1 MKTKRFFILC
11 MAMLIAVSSLF
22 PLSACNQSNG
32 GELSGLP
39 SDAPGEGDSAG
50 TPEASGT
57 TNATDRTDASD
68 ESGTTNLPDAPKTEE
83 RKILIVYFTWSNNTE
98 QIANAIHSKT
108 GGTVYEIVPVNPY
121 PSTSYTEW
129 GYSARDERDNDAR
142 PPIKDLLPAEAVAQF
157 DTILI
162 GFPIWWHTAPMIIG
176 TFLESYEWSADVDI
190 YPFFQGASNSNS
202 EYYDNSMAFVRRCAK
217 GATVHEGLYTA
228 SSNTARINEY
238 LTQNGLMK

>member
-1 MKTKRFFILC
+1 MRTKRFFTLC
-11 MAMLIAVSSLF
+11 MAMLIAVSGLF
-22 PLSACNQSNG
+22 TLSGCNQGSGNIP
-32 GELSGLP
+32 GLP
-39 SDAPGEGDSAG
+39 SDTQKESDPAG
-50 TPEASGT
+50 TPEASDT
-57 TNATDRTDASD
+57 AE
-68 ESGTTNLPDAPKTEE
+68 ESNITGLPETPDTPSADE

-98 QIANAIHSKT
+98 QMANTIHDKI
-108 GGTVYEIVPVNPY
+108 GGTMYEIVPVNPY

-142 PPIKDLLPAEAVAQF
+142 PPIKDLLSAETVAQY

-202 EYYDNSMAFVRRCAK
+202 EYYDNSMAFVCRCAK
-217 GATVHEGLYTA
+217 GATVHEGLYAA
-228 SSNTARINEY
+228 SSNTSRINEY
-238 LTQNGLMK
+238 LTRNGLI

>member
-1 MKTKRFFILC
+1 MKTKRFLTLC
-11 MAMLIAVSSLF
+11 MAMLIAVSSFFTLTG
-22 PLSACNQSNG
+22 CNQGKSNI
-32 GELSGLP
+32 SGLP
-39 SDAPGEGDSAG
+39 SDPPKESSPEN
-50 TPEASGT
+50 TPETSGT
-57 TNATDRTDASD
+57 RDTQD
-68 ESGTTNLPDAPKTEE
+68 ESNTTDLPEAPDTPSADE
-83 RKILIVYFTWSNNTE
+83 RNILIVYFTWSNNTE
-98 QIANAIHSKT
+98 QMANYIHDKT
-108 GGTVYEIVPVNPY
+108 GGTMYKIVPVNPY

-129 GYSARDERDNDAR
+129 GYSARDERDNDER
-142 PPIKDLLPAEAVAQF
+142 PPIKDLLPAETVAQY

-217 GATVHEGLYTA
+217 GAIVHEGLYAA
-228 SSNTARINEY
+228 SSNTSRINDY